1 MALYIG
7 NNKIASLSQTI
18 NPEMLGDGLSVG
30 TDGTIQI
37 VGNQILQIINN
48 TIAESDDDGESE
60 EGDAGGTSQFIQ
72 QIYEKLQTMINTG
85 TIQGTLGGGNMID
98 TKSNTIFYQPPR

>member
-60 EGDAGGTSQFIQ
+60 EGDAGGTS
-72 QIYEKLQTMINTG
+72 
-85 TIQGTLGGGNMID
+85 
-98 TKSNTIFYQPPR
+98 